1 VTDSVADGGADGG
14 AAEITGSAPD
24 TGVAC
29 PGGSAAPPAQARYAA
44 VFVVVA
50 AGIVVVN
57 LDLFIVNVALPSI
70 GRGFGGTN
78 LSSLSWVLNAYAIVF
93 AALLVPAGRAAD
105 LIGRRAAFLAGMI
118 VFALA
123 SAACAAAPD
132 VWVLVG
138 ARVVQAAGGALLIP
152 ASLSLLLAAAPPE
165 RRTGAIRAWTSVGGA
180 AAALGPVVGGALVA
194 ASWHWVFLVNVP
206 VIAIAL
212 LFGIRVLTPDRVAA
226 SAAGQRSGRP
236 APEAEIRPDVL
247 GAAVFTVAICALA
260 FALVKAD
267 DWGWASAQVLGGFA
281 LAAALIA
288 LFIYRSARHPAPV
301 VELHLLR
308 RPVFATATAANVV
321 FGVAFGAM
329 LLLVTLWCQDVW
341 GWSALRTGLG
351 VAPGPLL
358 VPFWA
363 IAAGPI
369 ARRIGPGPVAALGC
383 AIYAGG
389 CVFWRLNLS
398 LAPDYPAHMLPGMLL
413 TGTGVGLT
421 LPTLVSAAVSAV
433 PPNRFATG
441 SGIVTMARQVGI
453 VLGVALLVTVLGSHA
468 AGPGALPAFQR
479 ATVVLAAAAASAGLV
494 SLLLVWAVRRDR
506 AARLSRNRGYQ
517 VTVPADS
524 ATALIPSRVAR
535 MPSRL
540 VRLRADPAISQYRRV
555 ISRSGSS
562 NDSVTSVPSASGRS

>member
-1 VTDSVADGGADGG
+1 LDFQTQEERVTDSVADGATAGIAGG
-14 AAEITGSAPD
+14 APEIVAEPASRAT
-24 TGVAC
+24 
-29 PGGSAAPPAQARYAA
+29 AARPPRTARYAA
-44 VFVVVA
+44 VFAVVT

-70 GRGFGGTN
+70 GRSFHGTD
-78 LSSLSWVLNAYAIVF
+78 LASLSWVLNAYAIVF

-105 LIGRRAAFLAGMI
+105 LIGRRAAFLTGMV

-180 AAALGPVVGGALVA
+180 AAALGPVLGGALVA

-206 VIAIAL
+206 VVAIAL
-212 LFGIRVLTPDRVAA
+212 LFGVRVLAPDRTAA
-226 SAAGQRSGRP
+226 NAEQQAVR
-236 APEAEIRPDVL
+236 EIRPDVL
-247 GAAVFTVAICALA
+247 GAAVFTLAIGALA
-260 FALVKAD
+260 LALVKAD
-267 DWGWASAQVLGGFA
+267 DWGWASPRVLGGFA

-288 LFIYRSARHPAPV
+288 AFVYRSARHPAPV
-301 VELHLLR
+301 IELHLLR

-321 FGVAFGAM
+321 FGIAFGAM

-383 AIYAGG
+383 AIYACG
-389 CVFWRLNLS
+389 CLFWRFNLS
-398 LAPDYPAHMLPGMLL
+398 LVPDYPAHMLPGMLL

-453 VLGVALLVTVLGSHA
+453 VLGVAILVTVLGGHA
-468 AGPGALPAFQR
+468 SGPDALPAFQR
-479 ATVVLAAAAASAGLV
+479 ATVVLAAAAAAAGLA
-494 SLLLVWAVRRDR
+494 SLLLVWAVGRER
-506 AARLSRNRGYQ
+506 AALPGG
-517 VTVPADS
+517 
-524 ATALIPSRVAR
+524 
-535 MPSRL
+535 
-540 VRLRADPAISQYRRV
+540 
-555 ISRSGSS
+555 SG
-562 NDSVTSVPSASGRS
+562 G

>member
-1 VTDSVADGGADGG
+1 M
-14 AAEITGSAPD
+14 
-24 TGVAC
+24 
-29 PGGSAAPPAQARYAA
+29 
-44 VFVVVA
+44 
-50 AGIVVVN
+50 
-57 LDLFIVNVALPSI
+57 
-70 GRGFGGTN
+70 
-78 LSSLSWVLNAYAIVF
+78 LNAYAIVF

-105 LIGRRAAFLAGMI
+105 LIGRRAAFLTGMI
-118 VFALA
+118 VFAVA

-138 ARVVQAAGGALLIP
+138 ARIVQAAGGALLMP
-152 ASLSLLLAAAPPE
+152 ASLSLLLAAARPE

-180 AAALGPVVGGALVA
+180 AAALGPVVGGALVE

-206 VIAIAL
+206 IIAIAL
-212 LFGIRVLTPDRVAA
+212 IAGVRVLPLDRTTAHAA
-226 SAAGQRSGRP
+226 EVQGGSPPRHPRRGGLHRGDRRARPRAGQGRRLGLDVGPGAGRVRGGGGRSSRCSSTGRR
-236 APEAEIRPDVL
+236 A
-247 GAAVFTVAICALA
+247 T
-260 FALVKAD
+260 
-267 DWGWASAQVLGGFA
+267 
-281 LAAALIA
+281 
-288 LFIYRSARHPAPV
+288 PAPV
-301 VELHLLR
+301 IELHLLR
-308 RPVFATATAANVV
+308 RPLFATATAANVV
-321 FGVAFGAM
+321 FGIAFGAM

-369 ARRIGPGPVAALGC
+369 ARRIGPGPVAAVGC

-453 VLGVALLVTVLGSHA
+453 VLGVALLVTVLGAHA
-468 AGPGALPAFQR
+468 AGNGALPAFQR
-479 ATVVLAAAAASAGLV
+479 ATVVLAGAAAAAALV
-494 SLLLVWAVRRDR
+494 SLLLVWAARRER
-506 AARLSRNRGYQ
+506 S
-517 VTVPADS
+517 P
-524 ATALIPSRVAR
+524 ATAASEAGEDAQSPAR
-535 MPSRL
+535 
-540 VRLRADPAISQYRRV
+540 A
-555 ISRSGSS
+555 
-562 NDSVTSVPSASGRS
+562 

>member
-1 VTDSVADGGADGG
+1 VTDSWAIDG
-14 AAEITGSAPD
+14 AAGATGSGPETVTERASASPS
-24 TGVAC
+24 TVV
-29 PGGSAAPPAQARYAA
+29 PGRGAASGQPPGSRYAA
-44 VFVVVA
+44 VFAVVA

-78 LSSLSWVLNAYAIVF
+78 LASLSWVLNGYAIVF

-212 LFGIRVLTPDRVAA
+212 IFGVRVLTPDRAAA
-226 SAAGQRSGRP
+226 SAAGQPSGRQ
-236 APEAEIRPDVL
+236 ALETEIRPDVL
-247 GAAVFTVAICALA
+247 GAAVFTVAIGALA

-267 DWGWASAQVLGGFA
+267 DWGWASAPVLGGFA

-288 LFIYRSARHPAPV
+288 LFVYRSARHPAPV

-321 FGVAFGAM
+321 FGIAFGAM

-383 AIYAGG
+383 AIYACG
-389 CVFWRLNLS
+389 CLFWRFNLS
-398 LAPDYPAHMLPGMLL
+398 LVPDYPAHMLPGMLL

-453 VLGVALLVTVLGSHA
+453 VLGVAILVTVLGSHA
-468 AGPGALPAFQR
+468 AGQGALPAFQR
-479 ATVVLAAAAASAGLV
+479 ATVVLAGAAATAGLV
-494 SLLLVWAVRRDR
+494 SLLLIWAVGRDR
-506 AARLSRNRGYQ
+506 AARA
-517 VTVPADS
+517 AD
-524 ATALIPSRVAR
+524 
-535 MPSRL
+535 
-540 VRLRADPAISQYRRV
+540 
-555 ISRSGSS
+555 
-562 NDSVTSVPSASGRS
+562 DS

>member
-1 VTDSVADGGADGG
+1 MRATLQLDFQTQEERVTDSVAEGAAGGARETVADQAG
-14 AAEITGSAPD
+14 ATTAASAEAGNR
-24 TGVAC
+24 
-29 PGGSAAPPAQARYAA
+29 PGRGRPPQPGQARFGPVFA
-44 VFVVVA
+44 VVT
-50 AGIVVVN
+50 AGIAVVN

-70 GRGFGGTN
+70 GRDFHGTD
-78 LSSLSWVLNAYAIVF
+78 LASLSWVLNAYAIVF

-105 LIGRRAAFLAGMI
+105 LIGRRAAFLTGMI
-118 VFALA
+118 VFAVA

-138 ARVVQAAGGALLIP
+138 ARIVQAAGGALLMP

-180 AAALGPVVGGALVA
+180 AAALGPVVGGALVE

-206 VIAIAL
+206 IIAIAL
-212 LFGIRVLTPDRVAA
+212 IAGLRVLPLDRTTAHAA
-226 SAAGQRSGRP
+226 
-236 APEAEIRPDVL
+236 EARAEARPDIL
-247 GAAVFTVAICALA
+247 GAAVFTVAIGALA
-260 FALVKAD
+260 LALVKAD
-267 DWGWASAQVLGGFA
+267 DWGWTSAPVLGG
-281 LAAALIA
+281 LAAAALLVA

-301 VELHLLR
+301 IELHLLR
-308 RPVFATATAANVV
+308 RPLFATATAANVV
-321 FGVAFGAM
+321 FGIAFGAM

-369 ARRIGPGPVAALGC
+369 ARRIGPGPVAAVGC
-383 AIYAGG
+383 AIYACG

-453 VLGVALLVTVLGSHA
+453 VLGVALLVTVLGAHA
-468 AGPGALPAFQR
+468 AGSGALPAFQR
-479 ATVVLAAAAASAGLV
+479 ATVVLAGAAAAAALA
-494 SLLLVWAVRRDR
+494 SLLLVWAERRER
-506 AARLSRNRGYQ
+506 ALAK
-517 VTVPADS
+517 P
-524 ATALIPSRVAR
+524 
-535 MPSRL
+535 
-540 VRLRADPAISQYRRV
+540 
-555 ISRSGSS
+555 
-562 NDSVTSVPSASGRS
+562 ASGAGEGAESPVRA

>member
-1 VTDSVADGGADGG
+1 MRITLALDFQTQEERVTDSVADG
-14 AAEITGSAPD
+14 ITN
-24 TGVAC
+24 GVA
-29 PGGSAAPPAQARYAA
+29 AAAGRAVETVPERGRAARPPQARYAA
-44 VFVVVA
+44 VFAVVT
-50 AGIVVVN
+50 AGIAVVN

-70 GRGFGGTN
+70 GRSFHGTD
-78 LSSLSWVLNAYAIVF
+78 LASLSWVLNGYAIVF

-105 LIGRRAAFLAGMI
+105 LIGRRAAFLTGMI
-118 VFALA
+118 VFAVA

-180 AAALGPVVGGALVA
+180 AAALGPVLGGALVA

-206 VIAIAL
+206 VVAIAL
-212 LFGIRVLTPDRVAA
+212 LFGVRVLAPDRAA
-226 SAAGQRSGRP
+226 ANAAGQPVGRR
-236 APEAEIRPDVL
+236 ATDEIRPDVL
-247 GAAVFTVAICALA
+247 GAAVFTVAIGALA
-260 FALVKAD
+260 LALVKAD
-267 DWGWASAQVLGGFA
+267 DWGWASPQVLGGFA
-281 LAAALIA
+281 LAAVLIA

-301 VELHLLR
+301 IELHLLR
-308 RPVFATATAANVV
+308 HPVFATATAANVV
-321 FGVAFGAM
+321 FGIAFGAM

-383 AIYAGG
+383 AIYACG

-398 LAPDYPAHMLPGMLL
+398 LTPDYPAHMLPGMLL

-453 VLGVALLVTVLGSHA
+453 VLGVALLVTVLGSHGS
-468 AGPGALPAFQR
+468 GPGAVPAFQR
-479 ATVVLAAAAASAGLV
+479 ATVVLAAAAATAGLV
-494 SLLLVWAVRRDR
+494 SLLLVWAVGRER
-506 AARLSRNRGYQ
+506 ALR
-517 VTVPADS
+517 
-524 ATALIPSRVAR
+524 ATADR
-535 MPSRL
+535 
-540 VRLRADPAISQYRRV
+540 
-555 ISRSGSS
+555 
-562 NDSVTSVPSASGRS
+562 

>member
-1 VTDSVADGGADGG
+1 MTDGVTEG
-14 AAEITGSAPD
+14 AASGRAHETA
-24 TGVAC
+24 AAR
-29 PGGSAAPPAQARYAA
+29 PGGTSARRVAASRTPPRRRPRAAPPGHQGTPAGRGRAPQPGQPRFGPVFA
-44 VFVVVA
+44 VVT
-50 AGIVVVN
+50 AGIAVVN

-70 GRGFGGTN
+70 GRDFHGTD
-78 LSSLSWVLNAYAIVF
+78 LASLSWVLNAYAIVF

-105 LIGRRAAFLAGMI
+105 LIGRRAAFLTGMI
-118 VFALA
+118 VFAVA

-138 ARVVQAAGGALLIP
+138 ARIVQAAGGALLMP
-152 ASLSLLLAAAPPE
+152 ASLSLLLAAAAPE

-180 AAALGPVVGGALVA
+180 AAALGPVVGGALVE

-206 VIAIAL
+206 IIAIAL
-212 LFGIRVLTPDRVAA
+212 IAGLRVLPLDRTTAHAA
-226 SAAGQRSGRP
+226 
-236 APEAEIRPDVL
+236 EARAEARPDIL
-247 GAAVFTVAICALA
+247 GAAVFTVAIGALA
-260 FALVKAD
+260 LALVKAD
-267 DWGWASAQVLGGFA
+267 DWGWTSAPVLGGFA
-281 LAAALIA
+281 ATALLVA

-301 VELHLLR
+301 IELHLLR
-308 RPVFATATAANVV
+308 RPLFATATAANVV
-321 FGVAFGAM
+321 FGIAFGAM

-369 ARRIGPGPVAALGC
+369 ARRIGPGPVAAVGC
-383 AIYAGG
+383 AIYACG

-453 VLGVALLVTVLGSHA
+453 VLGVAILVTVLGAHA
-468 AGPGALPAFQR
+468 AGDGALPAFQR
-479 ATVVLAAAAASAGLV
+479 ATVVLAAAAAAAALA
-494 SLLLVWAVRRDR
+494 SLLLVWAASRERGLQAAANGAGERAESSVR
-506 AARLSRNRGYQ
+506 A
-517 VTVPADS
+517 
-524 ATALIPSRVAR
+524 
-535 MPSRL
+535 
-540 VRLRADPAISQYRRV
+540 
-555 ISRSGSS
+555 
-562 NDSVTSVPSASGRS
+562 